1 MPFKDILVHV
11 DSSKRCPERV
21 KAAANLALASD
32 AKLVGLFL
40 REPPRLP
47 AFVVAEWG
55 AQMLEYHNR
64 FIEEKAAIA
73 KDIFLKACKEIGV
86 EGEWREAKGPALDV
100 LSMHARYIDLAVM
113 GQTDTDDEESLEN
126 QGFAEEVILNAGRPV
141 LMIPYAGSFNKI
153 GQKIMVA
160 WNGSRESTRAVADA
174 MPFLVK
180 AKEVL
185 VMVANPSKGTQ
196 GHGDVPGA
204 DICLHLA
211 RHGVKAVAQHVV
223 ARDIDVGNLLLSRA
237 SDEDID
243 MIVMGAYGRSRLRE
257 LVLGGA
263 TNHIMAHMTVPIL
276 FSH

>member
-1 MPFKDILVHV
+1 M
-11 DSSKRCPERV
+11 
-21 KAAANLALASD
+21 
-32 AKLVGLFL
+32 
-40 REPPRLP
+40 
-47 AFVVAEWG
+47 
-55 AQMLEYHNR
+55 
-64 FIEEKAAIA
+64 
-73 KDIFLKACKEIGV
+73 
-86 EGEWREAKGPALDV
+86 
-100 LSMHARYIDLAVM
+100 
-113 GQTDTDDEESLEN
+113 
-126 QGFAEEVILNAGRPV
+126 
-141 LMIPYAGSFNKI
+141 
-153 GQKIMVA
+153 
-160 WNGSRESTRAVADA
+160 ADA

-185 VMVANPSKGTQ
+185 VMVANPSKGTS

-211 RHGVKAVAQHVV
+211 RHGVKAIAQHVI